1 MVAIIAGGNGVVN
14 IEAYSPG
21 GGCSLSLGT
30 TVPLTGGHLDPIM
43 GYINGKITFC
53 QTNLWAEPN
62 RSLKRF
68 FFFGISTFLL

>member
-1 MVAIIAGGNGVVN
+1 
-14 IEAYSPG
+14 
-21 GGCSLSLGT
+21 
-30 TVPLTGGHLDPIM
+30 LDPIM